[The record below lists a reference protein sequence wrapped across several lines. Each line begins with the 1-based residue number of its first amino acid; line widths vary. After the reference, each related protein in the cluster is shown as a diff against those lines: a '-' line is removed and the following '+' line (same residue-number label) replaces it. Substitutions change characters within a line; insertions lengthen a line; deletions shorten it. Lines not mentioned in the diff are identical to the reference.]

1 MNFNLTK
8 ILIVFLLMLSFVSC
22 LKPVKYPNE
31 PIIEYVSFD
40 QLDSSSAKLTFSFTD
55 GDGDIGLEQEDVYPP
70 YDSGSFYHYNVYIN
84 YFEMM
89 DGEWVRGKSNPPYY
103 NNLDN
108 NSSNDTISFKFR
120 LKNITPN
127 GQNKALKGNVELT
140 IEPQFFNPNSVDD
153 NDTIMYKILLLDRS
167 LNHSNLIS
175 TPPIVLDL

>member
-1 MNFNLTK
+1 
-8 ILIVFLLMLSFVSC
+8 
-22 LKPVKYPNE
+22 
-31 PIIEYVSFD
+31 
-40 QLDSSSAKLTFSFTD
+40 
-55 GDGDIGLEQEDVYPP
+55 
-70 YDSGSFYHYNVYIN
+70 
-84 YFEMM
+84 MM

-140 IEPQFFNPNSVDD
+140 IEPQFFNPNSVDN
-153 NDTIMYKILLLDRS
+153 NDTIMYKVLLLDRS

-175 TPPIVLDL
+175 TPPIVRDL

>member
-8 ILIVFLLMLSFVSC
+8 ITIVFLLMLSFVSC

-31 PIIEYVSFD
+31 PIIEFVSFD

-89 DGEWVRGKSNPPYY
+89 DGEWVRAKWNPPYY
-103 NNLDN
+103 NTLDN
-108 NSSNDTISFKFR
+108 NFSDDTISWPFR

-127 GQNKALKGNVELT
+127 GQNKALKGNVEVT
-140 IEPQFFNPNSVDD
+140 IEPHFFNPNSVAN
-153 NDTIMYKILLLDRS
+153 NDTIMYKILLIDRS
-167 LNHSNLIS
+167 LSHSNLIS
-175 TPPIVLDL
+175 TPPIILDL